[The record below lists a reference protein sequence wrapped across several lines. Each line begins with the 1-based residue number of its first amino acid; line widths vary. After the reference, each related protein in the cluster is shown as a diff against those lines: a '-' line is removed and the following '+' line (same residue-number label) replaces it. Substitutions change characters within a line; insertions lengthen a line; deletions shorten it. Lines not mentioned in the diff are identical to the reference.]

1 MKNLVTLA
9 GRSKMAKAR
18 AGIVDLPA
26 ITHIAL
32 GDGGVDSD
40 NNVLEPGEQLAH
52 ELIKKEVSSITKVS
66 DTCYRF
72 SIVLGEAEMTDAE
85 ISEMAL
91 IDSEGDTVI
100 VEGIDGETKVKVCII
115 FEREEIKSE
124 IPESF
129 YKSVIRKC

>member
-18 AGIVDLPA
+18 AGIATLPA

-40 NNVLEPGEQLAH
+40 NNVLEPGEQLTH
-52 ELIKKEVSSITKVS
+52 ELINREVTSITKVS

-72 SIVLGEAEMTDAE
+72 TIVLGETELTDAE

-100 VEGIDGETKVKVCII
+100 VKTFKPK
-115 FEREEIKSE
+115 IKDAGME
-124 IPESF
+124 MTF
-129 YKSVIRKC
+129 RMDDKF

>member
-1 MKNLVTLA
+1 MDERGSIRMKNLVTLA

-18 AGIVDLPA
+18 AGIATLPA

-40 NNVLEPGEQLAH
+40 YNVLEPGEQLTH
-52 ELIKKEVSSITKVS
+52 ELINREVTSITKVS

-72 SIVLGEAEMTDAE
+72 TIVLGETELTDAE

-100 VEGIDGETKVKVCII
+100 VKTFKPK
-115 FEREEIKSE
+115 IKDAGME
-124 IPESF
+124 MTF
-129 YKSVIRKC
+129 QLDDKF

>member
-18 AGIVDLPA
+18 AGIAALPA

-40 NNVLEPGEQLAH
+40 NNVLEPGEQLVH
-52 ELIKKEVSSITKVS
+52 ELINREVTSITKVS

-72 SIVLGEAEMTDAE
+72 TIVLGETELTDAE

-100 VEGIDGETKVKVCII
+100 VKTFKPK
-115 FEREEIKSE
+115 IKDAGME
-124 IPESF
+124 MTF
-129 YKSVIRKC
+129 QMDDKF

>member
-18 AGIVDLPA
+18 AGIATLPA

-40 NNVLEPGEQLAH
+40 NNVLEPGEQLTH
-52 ELIKKEVSSITKVS
+52 ELINREVTSITKVS

-72 SIVLGEAEMTDAE
+72 TIVLGETELTDAE

-100 VEGIDGETKVKVCII
+100 VKTFKPK
-115 FEREEIKSE
+115 IKDAGME
-124 IPESF
+124 MTF
-129 YKSVIRKC
+129 QMDDKF

>member
-18 AGIVDLPA
+18 AGIAGLPA

-52 ELIKKEVSSITKVS
+52 ELIKKEVSSINKVT

-72 SIVLGEAEMTDAE
+72 SLVLGESEMADAE

-100 VEGIDGETKVKVCII
+100 VKTFKPK
-115 FEREEIKSE
+115 IKDAGME
-124 IPESF
+124 MTF
-129 YKSVIRKC
+129 QMDDKF

>member
-18 AGIVDLPA
+18 AG
-26 ITHIAL
+26 
-32 GDGGVDSD
+32 
-40 NNVLEPGEQLAH
+40 LAH

-100 VEGIDGETKVKVCII
+100 VKTFKPK
-115 FEREEIKSE
+115 IKDAGME
-124 IPESF
+124 MTF
-129 YKSVIRKC
+129 QMDDKF